1 MRGQGG
7 EALPITRYKFGQ
19 EGSAL
24 VIALLIMVMLT
35 IMGLAVTSTTET
47 DVQISKNDQFH
58 KRAFYN
64 ADSGIYATPKVI
76 TECLMEGTE
85 VTISGV
91 TYLGSG
97 GTFFEEIM
105 GFDPH
110 DADKDLRFVLSGF
123 NVDVDVNRTDQY
135 NLVGGGVEFASGAEG
150 IGVGSTGGVAVIYEM
165 DSTGTGPQG
174 SKAAIVAHY
183 RKIIGVPGGL

>member
-1 MRGQGG
+1 MSVNN
-7 EALPITRYKFGQ
+7 KCDQ

-24 VIALLIMVMLT
+24 IIALLIMVMLT
-35 IMGLAVTSTTET
+35 IMGLAVTSTTEI

-76 TECLMEGTE
+76 TECLTEGSE

-97 GTFFEEIM
+97 GSFFEEIM

-123 NVDVDVNRTDQY
+123 NVDVDVNRTGQY
-135 NLVGGGVEFASGAEG
+135 NLVGGGVEFGSGAEG
-150 IGVGSTGGVAVIYEM
+150 IGVGSAGGVAILYEM
-165 DSTGTGPQG
+165 DSTGNGPAG
-174 SKAAIVAHY
+174 SQAAIVAHY
-183 RKIIGVPGGL
+183 RKIIGMPGGL